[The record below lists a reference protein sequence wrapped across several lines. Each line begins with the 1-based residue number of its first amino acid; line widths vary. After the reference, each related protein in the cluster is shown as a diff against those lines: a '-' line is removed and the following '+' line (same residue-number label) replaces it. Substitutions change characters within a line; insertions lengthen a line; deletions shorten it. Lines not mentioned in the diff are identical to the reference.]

1 MENALYTGT
10 ITFSG
15 AVTVSAVGGNGVA
28 QGGDG
33 GKIQIDATK
42 NATSIFLS
50 GSTMKVSGGT
60 GGGAAAYPGKPG
72 VVEAYTID
80 SSTPDPVITD
90 PTVEPASAYIRR
102 IQ

>member
-1 MENALYTGT
+1 VYTGA
-10 ITFSG
+10 ITFSSG
-15 AVTVSAVGGNGVA
+15 VAVSAVGGNGVA

-33 GKIQIDATK
+33 GKVRIDATQ
-42 NATSIFLS
+42 NATSIFMS

-60 GGGAAAYPGKPG
+60 GGSAASYPGKTG

-90 PTVEPASAYIRR
+90 PTVEPPSAYIRR